1 MKNLNVTQLK
11 EQIKN
16 AKKLKISLL
25 STYKTTTKDR
35 DYKIDINYY
44 QFPNEKPFICLL
56 LITEDY
62 NSTKQYNLSELKEC
76 VEEVN
81 RFNLTGEIY

>member
-16 AKKLKISLL
+16 SKKLKIGLL
-25 STYKTTTKDR
+25 GSYRTTNKKR

-44 QFPNEKPFICLL
+44 QFPNEDPFICLT

-62 NSTKQYNLSELKEC
+62 TTTKQYPLHCLKEC

-81 RFNLTGEIY
+81 RFNLTGKIY